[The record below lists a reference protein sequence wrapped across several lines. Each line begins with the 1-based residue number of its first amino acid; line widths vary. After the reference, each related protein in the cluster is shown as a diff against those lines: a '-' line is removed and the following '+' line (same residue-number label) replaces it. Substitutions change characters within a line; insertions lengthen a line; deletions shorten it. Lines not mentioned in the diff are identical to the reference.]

1 MPGWEDMLSCVHCIA
16 FGGWAG
22 WLAGWLADPILSLA
36 QIGGNLCTFHLLLC
50 FVSLWWRDDTPW

>member
-1 MPGWEDMLSCVHCIA
+1 VGGYA
-16 FGGWAG
+16 FLRALHSGWAG

>member
-1 MPGWEDMLSCVHCIA
+1 MLSCVHCIA